1 MAPTVS
7 EAVVVGATGGWLAKL
22 AGVLTGSVD
31 AKGKIGW
38 ADAGSEIIEVVVI
51 RVEVESGE
59 DEDKLGQ
66 DIPEEEAVTV
76 GEVVRAGVYGT
87 DIVTRR
93 MECCVDGGG
102 AERGHTADTAYLRGT
117 VG

>member
-31 AKGKIGW
+31 AEGKIGW

-51 RVEVESGE
+51 RVVEVESGE

-66 DIPEEEAVTV
+66 DIPEEEVVTV
-76 GEVVRAGVYGT
+76 GEVG
-87 DIVTRR
+87 
-93 MECCVDGGG
+93 
-102 AERGHTADTAYLRGT
+102 
-117 VG
+117 